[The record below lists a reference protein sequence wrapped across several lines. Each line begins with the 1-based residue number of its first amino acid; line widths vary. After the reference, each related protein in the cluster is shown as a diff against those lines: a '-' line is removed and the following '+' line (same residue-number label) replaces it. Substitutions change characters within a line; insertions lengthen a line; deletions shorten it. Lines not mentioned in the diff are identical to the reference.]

1 MTAPRPRDAPAC
13 YRSRALSGGP
23 LERYHITRT
32 PEGEGYALHI
42 DEVENYDASILAD
55 LGALDLLTYSEP
67 TFSRYTLAAF
77 LRHGKV
83 YTIRADD
90 VLVGACHCM
99 RNFAHPEEVV
109 LFNMALRPGWRGQ
122 GLGTRFLDGVLDRM
136 RAEGARGVRLLV
148 STSNARAIAV
158 YQQKFGFTLVAR
170 LEDPYGV
177 GQAYLE
183 MVLDLQ
189 EARETGASSAPST
202 SGQQRAAK

>member
-1 MTAPRPRDAPAC
+1 M
-13 YRSRALSGGP
+13 
-23 LERYHITRT
+23 

-42 DEVENYDASILAD
+42 DEVESYDSSTLAD

-99 RNFAHPEEVV
+99 RNFAHPDEVI

-122 GLGTRFLDGVLDRM
+122 GLGTRFLVGVLERM
-136 RAEGARGVRLLV
+136 RADGARAVRLLV

-158 YQQKFGFTLVAR
+158 YQQKFGFALVAR

-183 MVLDLQ
+183 MLLDLQ
-189 EARETGASSAPST
+189 EARDPALDVPGAQDGPP
-202 SGQQRAAK
+202 RAAK